1 MGELHRPFRAVV
13 VRFVYLHCSR
23 RIETIRRPRVEVYR
37 PAGGGGAQ
45 VTTPTDSRLS
55 LLHLLTNALPGP
67 APLKLRRYAAI
78 QICSLLLFLT
88 LGSI

>member
-1 MGELHRPFRAVV
+1 MGELHRSFRAVL

-37 PAGGGGAQ
+37 PAGEGGAQ
-45 VTTPTDSRLS
+45 VTTATDSRLS
-55 LLHLLTNALPGP
+55 LHLLTNALPGP

-78 QICSLLLFLT
+78 QIGSLLLFFNPR
-88 LGSI
+88 